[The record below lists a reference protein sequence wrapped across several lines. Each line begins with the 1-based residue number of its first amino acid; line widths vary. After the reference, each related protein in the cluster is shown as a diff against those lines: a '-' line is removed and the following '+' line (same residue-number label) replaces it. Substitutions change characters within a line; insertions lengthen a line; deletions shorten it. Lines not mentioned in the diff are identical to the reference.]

1 MSLFPQG
8 NFGRKR
14 KAQNNSPD
22 GGLQGQVPR
31 DKCVS
36 QAAPPQASSFL
47 AEVTFLSFRIS
58 QEQWK
63 NMFAYTFVLHTSDVL
78 FGFCLC
84 LRMVE

>member
-36 QAAPPQASSFL
+36 QAAPPQASSFPSRSHFL
-47 AEVTFLSFRIS
+47 ELQNFPRTMEKYVCIQFCVTHF
-58 QEQWK
+58 
-63 NMFAYTFVLHTSDVL
+63 
-78 FGFCLC
+78 
-84 LRMVE
+84 

>member
-63 NMFAYTFVLHTSDVL
+63 KCLHTVL
-78 FGFCLC
+78 CYTLLMYCL
-84 LRMVE
+84 VSVYV